1 MRIFRFGLGLLAVV
15 AVAAL
20 LGAEAGSAQAPA
32 PAKPVTTH
40 AAAGAPV
47 QANLVQV
54 MRGILFPNVN
64 VIYAAQNEDPA
75 KTKPADDPSTSPN
88 PLTSM
93 FGGWQAV
100 EDSGLALAEA
110 TRLLT
115 IPGRL
120 CSNGKPVPVQ
130 NADWIK
136 FVQGLRQAGLTTY
149 KAAQA
154 KSQDAL
160 GDASDKVTLACM
172 NCHDVY
178 REKTDA
184 QGGMAARCTK

>member
-15 AVAAL
+15 ALAAL
-20 LGAEAGSAQAPA
+20 FCGEAGRARAPS
-32 PAKPVTTH
+32 PAKPAT
-40 AAAGAPV
+40 ARAAGAQT
-47 QANLVQV
+47 QANLAQV

-64 VIYAAQNEDPA
+64 VIYAAQNQDPA
-75 KTKPADDPSTSPN
+75 TIKPEADPSTSPN

-100 EDSGLALAEA
+100 EDSGLALAESA
-110 TRLLT
+110 RLLT
-115 IPGRL
+115 VPGRL
-120 CSNGKPVPVQ
+120 CSNGKPVPAQ

-136 FVQGLRQAGLTTY
+136 FVQGLRAAGLATY
-149 KAAQA
+149 KAGQS
-154 KSQDAL
+154 KSADAI
-160 GDASDKVTLACM
+160 GDASDKVTVACM

-184 QGGMAARCTK
+184 QGGLAARCTK

>member
-1 MRIFRFGLGLLAVV
+1 MRFLHLSFWLLVV
-15 AVAAL
+15 ASLGAL
-20 LGAEAGSAQAPA
+20 LCGEVGRAQAPA
-32 PAKPVTTH
+32 PAKP
-40 AAAGAPV
+40 AAARPAAGT
-47 QANLVQV
+47 QANLAQV

-64 VIYAAQNEDPA
+64 IIYAAQNDDPS
-75 KTKPADDPSTSPN
+75 KIKLADDPSTSPN

-100 EDSGLALAEA
+100 ENSGLALAESA
-110 TRLLT
+110 RLLT
-115 IPGRL
+115 VPGRL

-136 FVQGLRQAGLTTY
+136 FVQGLRAAGLATY
-149 KAAQA
+149 KAGQS
-154 KSQDAL
+154 KSQDAI
-160 GDASDKVTLACM
+160 GDASDKVTVACM

-184 QGGMAARCTK
+184 QGGLAARCTK

>member
-1 MRIFRFGLGLLAVV
+1 MRFVRLGLLLLAVTSTG
-15 AVAAL
+15 AL
-20 LGAEAGSAQAPA
+20 LCSEAGQAQAPA
-32 PAKPVTTH
+32 PNKPAATRP
-40 AAAGAPV
+40 AAAT
-47 QANLVQV
+47 QANLAQV

-75 KTKPADDPSTSPN
+75 KTKAADDPSTSPN

-100 EDSGLALAEA
+100 ENSGLALAESA
-110 TRLLT
+110 RLLT
-115 IPGRL
+115 VPGRL

-136 FVQGLRQAGLTTY
+136 FVQGLRTAGLATY
-149 KAAQA
+149 KAGQS
-154 KSQDAL
+154 KSQDAVS
-160 GDASDKVTLACM
+160 DASDKVTVACM

-184 QGGMAARCTK
+184 QGGAAARCTK

>member
-1 MRIFRFGLGLLAVV
+1 MRFLHLSLWLLTVVSLGS
-15 AVAAL
+15 L
-20 LGAEAGSAQAPA
+20 LGGEAGRAQAPA
-32 PAKPVTTH
+32 PTKP
-40 AAAGAPV
+40 AAAQAPAGT
-47 QANLVQV
+47 QANLAQV

-64 VIYAAQNEDPA
+64 VIYAAQNDDPA
-75 KTKPADDPSTSPN
+75 KIKPADDPSTSPN

-100 EDSGLALAEA
+100 ENSGLALAES
-110 TRLLT
+110 TRLLMV
-115 IPGRL
+115 PGRL

-130 NADWIK
+130 SADWIK

-149 KAAQA
+149 KAGQS

-160 GDASDKVTLACM
+160 GDASDKVTVACM

-184 QGGMAARCTK
+184 QGGLAARCTK

>member
-1 MRIFRFGLGLLAVV
+1 MRFVHLSLWLLTLASLG
-15 AVAAL
+15 AL
-20 LGAEAGSAQAPA
+20 LCGESGRAQAPA
-32 PAKPVTTH
+32 PAKPVAAR
-40 AAAGAPV
+40 AAAGT
-47 QANLVQV
+47 QANLAQL

-64 VIYAAQNEDPA
+64 VIYAAQNDDPA
-75 KTKPADDPSTSPN
+75 KIKPADDPSTSPN

-100 EDSGLALAEA
+100 EDSGLALAESA
-110 TRLLT
+110 RLLT
-115 IPGRL
+115 VPGRL

-149 KAAQA
+149 KAGQS

-160 GDASDKVTLACM
+160 GDASDKVTVACM

-184 QGGMAARCTK
+184 QGGLAARCTK

>member
-1 MRIFRFGLGLLAVV
+1 MRFLRLSLWLLTVVSLG
-15 AVAAL
+15 AL
-20 LGAEAGSAQAPA
+20 LCGEAGRAQAPA
-32 PAKPVTTH
+32 PAKPAAAR
-40 AAAGAPV
+40 AAAGT
-47 QANLVQV
+47 QANLAQV

-64 VIYAAQNEDPA
+64 VIYAAQNDDPA
-75 KTKPADDPSTSPN
+75 KIKPADDPSTSPN

-100 EDSGLALAEA
+100 EDSGLALAESA
-110 TRLLT
+110 RLLT
-115 IPGRL
+115 VSGRL

-136 FVQGLRQAGLTTY
+136 FVQDLRQSGLTTY
-149 KAAQA
+149 KVAQA

-160 GDASDKVTLACM
+160 GDASDKVTTACQ

-178 REKTDA
+178 REKTEA
-184 QGGMAARCTK
+184 QGGLAGRCTK